1 MSDTDESSHPIRP
14 KDAREQATE
23 YLGFMGSVTYDLG
36 DDETFEL
43 PNPQLMDPD
52 MEARYSEYLRFVSD
66 DLDTVEQKN
75 PITGETKNVP
85 KYPLRYEGKLI
96 NDKELLCIALMGTDA
111 EADREAY
118 FKDGTKPKNYARF
131 LAAGGVPGQIQT
143 AWQMMERQLRERVK
157 QDSKSS

>member
-1 MSDTDESSHPIRP
+1 MSDTDESNHPIKP

-52 MEARYSEYLRFVSD
+52 METRYNEYLRFVSE

-96 NDKELLCIALMGTDA
+96 NDKELLCIALMGEPT
-111 EADREAY
+111 Y
-118 FKDGTKPKNYARF
+118 KKF
-131 LAAGGVPGQIQT
+131 LKAGGVPGQIST
-143 AWQMMERQLRERVK
+143 SWQMMNRQFQERLR
-157 QDSKSS
+157 QDSKSR